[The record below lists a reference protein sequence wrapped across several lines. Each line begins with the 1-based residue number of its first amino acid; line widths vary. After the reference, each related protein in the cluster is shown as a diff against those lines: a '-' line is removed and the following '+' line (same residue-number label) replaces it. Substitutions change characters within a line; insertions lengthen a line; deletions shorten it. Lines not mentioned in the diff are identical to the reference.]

1 MVRFCYWE
9 DYQQVDTIQV
19 DGINVLRSIASAER
33 QYSRIN
39 CIQMICTDDSIY
51 LGQVTNMKMSG
62 KGTLYSFKNNEKYI
76 GNFAEGKM
84 NG

>member
-1 MVRFCYWE
+1 
-9 DYQQVDTIQV
+9 
-19 DGINVLRSIASAER
+19 
-33 QYSRIN
+33 
-39 CIQMICTDDSIY
+39 MICTDDSIY